1 LAIYH
6 FSMKPVSRAKG
17 RSAVASMAYRAGE
30 KLTNERDGITHDYT
44 AKQGVEHAEIVLPE
58 GVNADWARDR
68 SDLWNAAE
76 FAEKRKDARV
86 AREFEVALPHE
97 LSAEQRLEAAR
108 EMAQELADRYGAA
121 VDFAIHAPHEA
132 SDVRNHH
139 AHILMTTRQVMEN
152 GLGEKTYL
160 ERENKWLLAND
171 LPTTDMQLRDIRQ
184 RWEGIANERL
194 AMAGHDIR
202 IDHRSHMERGLE
214 IAPTEHMGVH
224 ATQMQRKGLDVSRS
238 RLDEEAA
245 QRNAE
250 LIREKPE
257 QVLTIITGEKSV
269 FDRRDVARA
278 LHRYINDD
286 PQEFQNAFATVMA
299 SPALVE
305 LQSETI
311 DPATGEIGL
320 ARYSTREMVEIESG
334 MVAAAER
341 MHEVQSHGV
350 DRRHVERA
358 IGAQDAAIQLRAGD
372 ASAGLS
378 DEQRGA
384 IEHIT
389 GPERIAAVVGYAGAG
404 KSTMLAAAREAWEA
418 EGYQVHGA
426 ALSGKAAEGLEES
439 SGIQSRTLASWSRG
453 WDNDRGQ
460 LGRGDVF
467 VIDEA
472 GMVGSRQLARFVNEA
487 EARGAKIVL
496 VGDHEQLQAIGAGAP
511 FRAITEEI
519 GHAELSEIR
528 RQRVDWQREASVDF
542 ATHRTAEGLAAYR
555 DRGNISFAET
565 GADARGEI
573 VRDYL
578 ADRDQRPDGTRVAMA
593 HRRADVR
600 AINDAI
606 RAELQDRGELA
617 RVDEDRE
624 GPGRALTFQTN
635 AGKRDFATGD
645 RIVFLENNRDL
656 GVKNGMLGTV
666 EHVEPGR
673 IIATLDGRGDSVSVP
688 MGDYQAIDHG
698 YATTIHKNQ
707 GATVDRS
714 YVLASGTMDR
724 HLTYVAMTRHRDS
737 VQLYAAQDEFTNAG
751 RLVEHGAAPFEH
763 DPQKS
768 DSYFVTLETDQGQQ
782 RTLWGVDLERVMKE
796 AAPEIGDKI
805 GLQHEGATPVTLPDG
820 TQTHRNTWKVQ
831 DAGEL
836 AYDQLERRLSRS
848 GVKETTL
855 DYTRDFAERRGIAET
870 LGVRSEIALASPA
883 IEGHAFHPSE
893 REAQGRPRLEHQSE
907 DNVRQQAGP
916 DAAPPH
922 GVSAD
927 RSERQT
933 PEKLSLDEKSV
944 PASLGIEGGEGR
956 DRARSGYASRT
967 ELHSS
972 GEKDKRKDLAQKA
985 GADLTQDLRAD
996 PREDLAG
1003 ARSRDHG
1010 ERAVKDRGDQSVN
1023 ERGQQKVNEQP
1034 RRNPFEGL
1042 KLGRGAAAERP
1053 QQDRAGESGPQI
1065 DQKRPQQAEKQ
1076 RRGMFAGLKLNARP
1090 GPSQD
1095 RGEALRMQRQPEREA
1110 SLRASLAPEGPAQDR
1125 LADRVRRQS
1134 PLEAAV
1140 DRYARAYQSIDQH
1153 RREGLPVLDMQR
1165 QEMRAAGQQLD
1176 QVQDGMKDLMRSTL
1190 QNDPDTMRAMTE
1202 LSGRERV
1209 AQVIEGMKRENA
1221 ALQDPNVR
1229 AERFVERWQ
1238 DLRAQHK
1245 QLRGWQ
1251 HDEAR
1256 GKVENQM
1263 TGLTKSLERDPQ
1275 VDSILRNRRRELGIG
1290 EHLRKGQS
1298 IAHEL
1303 QEEMARGQRLSR
1315 GIGIG
1320 R

>member
-1 LAIYH
+1 MAIYH
-6 FSMKPVSRAKG
+6 LSMKPVSRASG

-58 GVNADWARDR
+58 GVNAEWSKDR
-68 SDLWNAAE
+68 SALWNAAE

-86 AREFEVALPHE
+86 AREFEIALPHE
-97 LSAEQRLEAAR
+97 LSAEQRLEATR
-108 EMAQELADRYGAA
+108 EMAQDLANRYGAA
-121 VDFAIHAPHEA
+121 VDFAIHGPHDA

-139 AHILMTTRQVMEN
+139 AHILMTTRQVTED
-152 GLGEKTYL
+152 GLGDKTYL
-160 ERENKWLLAND
+160 ERENKWLLSNGLA
-171 LPTTDMQLRDIRQ
+171 TTDMQLRDLRQ
-184 RWEGIANERL
+184 TWEGIANERL

-214 IAPTEHMGVH
+214 ISPTEHMGVH
-224 ATQMQRKGLDVSRS
+224 ATQMERRGLDVGRT

-245 QRNAE
+245 QRNAD

-257 QVLTIITGEKSV
+257 QVLTLITGEKSV
-269 FDRRDVARA
+269 FDRRDIART

-286 PQEFQNAFATVMA
+286 VQEFQSAFAKVMA

-305 LQSETI
+305 LQAERVDT
-311 DPATGEIGL
+311 ATGEIEL
-320 ARYSTREMVEIESG
+320 ARFSTREMVEIESG
-334 MVAAAER
+334 MIESAQR
-341 MHEVQSHGV
+341 MHQAQSHGV

-358 IGAQDAAIQLRAGD
+358 IDRQDAAIQRSAGD
-372 ASAGLS
+372 ASARLS
-378 DEQRGA
+378 DEQRRA

-389 GPERIAAVVGYAGAG
+389 GPERISAVVGFAGAG

-453 WDNDRGQ
+453 WENDRGMI
-460 LGRGDVF
+460 GRGDVF

-472 GMVGSRQLARFVNEA
+472 GMVGSRQLARFVGEA

-555 DRGNISFAET
+555 DHGAISFAET
-565 GADARGEI
+565 GEDARGQI

-578 ADRDQRPDGTRVAMA
+578 ADRDERPEGTRVAMA
-593 HRRADVR
+593 HRRADVH

-606 RAELQDRGELA
+606 RTELQDRGELA
-617 RVDEDRE
+617 RGEDA
-624 GPGRALTFQTN
+624 GALSFQTN
-635 AGKRDFATGD
+635 DGKREFAPGD

-656 GVKNGMLGTV
+656 CVKNGMLGTV
-666 EHVEPGR
+666 EHVEAGR
-673 IIATLDGRGDSVSVP
+673 IVAQLDGPSGAEGRSVSVP

-714 YVLASGTMDR
+714 YVMASGTMDR
-724 HLTYVAMTRHRDS
+724 HLTYVAMTRHRDG

-751 RLVEHGAAPFEH
+751 RLVEHGAAPYEH

-768 DSYFVTLETDQGQQ
+768 DSYFVTLENDKGEQ
-782 RTLWGVDLERVMKE
+782 RTLWGVDLERAMKE
-796 AAPEIGDKI
+796 AAPEIGEKI
-805 GLQHEGATPVTLPDG
+805 GLQHLGSTPVTLPDG
-820 TQTHRNTWKVQ
+820 TETHRNAWKVQ

-855 DYTRDFAERRGIAET
+855 DYTRDFAERRGIAEQM
-870 LGVRSEIALASPA
+870 GVRSEIEIPA
-883 IEGHAFHPSE
+883 ERAAGLRAE
-893 REAQGRPRLEHQSE
+893 REPTA
-907 DNVRQQAGP
+907 
-916 DAAPPH
+916 
-922 GVSAD
+922 
-927 RSERQT
+927 ER
-933 PEKLSLDEKSV
+933 ER
-944 PASLGIEGGEGR
+944 IE
-956 DRARSGYASRT
+956 DRAPRSS
-967 ELHSS
+967 
-972 GEKDKRKDLAQKA
+972 QKV
-985 GADLTQDLRAD
+985 GADLAQDLRAD
-996 PREDLAG
+996 PRGDLAG
-1003 ARSRDHG
+1003 
-1010 ERAVKDRGDQSVN
+1010 DR
-1023 ERGQQKVNEQP
+1023 QQ

-1042 KLGRGAAAERP
+1042 KLGRGAAAEGP
-1053 QQDRAGESGPQI
+1053 QQDRVGEDGPQI

-1090 GPSQD
+1090 APSQE
-1095 RGEALRMQRQPEREA
+1095 RTERPEREG
-1110 SLRASLAPEGPAQDR
+1110 SLRQAPTPDRPHTDKLAERARG
-1125 LADRVRRQS
+1125 QS

-1140 DRYARAYQSIDQH
+1140 DRYSRAYQSIDQH

-1165 QEMRAAGQQLD
+1165 QEIGDAGRQLD
-1176 QVQDGMKDLMRSTL
+1176 QVQGGMKDLLRSTL
-1190 QNDPDTMRAMTE
+1190 QNDPATVRAMTE

-1209 AQVIEGMKRENA
+1209 AQVIDGMKRENA
-1221 ALQDPNVR
+1221 ALQDPNIR

-1238 DLRAQHK
+1238 ELQGQRRE
-1245 QLRGWQ
+1245 LRGWQ
-1251 HDEAR
+1251 HDDAR
-1256 GKVENQM
+1256 AKVESQM
-1263 TGLTKSLERDPQ
+1263 NGMTKSLERDPQ
-1275 VDSILRNRRRELGIG
+1275 VDSILRNRRQELGIG
-1290 EHLRKGQS
+1290 QQQRRGQS

-1303 QEEMARGQRLSR
+1303 QEEMSRSRQLSR
-1315 GIGIG
+1315 GIGLG

>member
-1 LAIYH
+1 MAIYH
-6 FSMKPVSRAKG
+6 LSMKPVSRAGG

-30 KLTNERDGITHDYT
+30 KLTNERDGITHDFSR
-44 AKQGVEHAEIVLPE
+44 KQGVEHAEIVLPE
-58 GVNADWARDR
+58 GVSADWARDR

-86 AREFEVALPHE
+86 AREFEIALPHE

-139 AHILMTTRQVMEN
+139 AHILMTTRQVTED
-152 GLGEKTYL
+152 GLGDKTYL
-160 ERENKWLLAND
+160 ERENKWLLAHD
-171 LPTTDMQLRDIRQ
+171 LPTTDMQLRDLRQ

-194 AMAGHDIR
+194 AMAGLDIR

-224 ATQMQRKGLDVSRS
+224 ATQMERRGLDVSRA

-245 QRNAE
+245 RRNAE

-257 QVLTIITGEKSV
+257 QVLTLITGEKSV
-269 FDRRDVARA
+269 FDRHDVARA

-286 PQEFQNAFATVMA
+286 PQEFQSAFAKVMA

-305 LQSETI
+305 LQPERA
-311 DPATGEIGL
+311 DPATGEIEL

-334 MVAAAER
+334 MIESAQR
-341 MHEVQSHGV
+341 MHGAHGHGV

-358 IGAQDAAIQLRAGD
+358 IERQDAAIQRSAGD
-372 ASAGLS
+372 ASARLS
-378 DEQRGA
+378 DEQRRA

-453 WDNDRGQ
+453 WDNDRGTI
-460 LGRGDVF
+460 GRGDVF

-472 GMVGSRQLARFVNEA
+472 GMVGSRQLARFVGEA

-555 DRGNISFAET
+555 DHGNISFAET
-565 GADARGEI
+565 GEDARGQI

-578 ADRDQRPDGTRVAMA
+578 ADRDERPDGTRVAMA

-606 RAELQDRGELA
+606 RTELQDRGELA
-617 RVDEDRE
+617 QGEDA
-624 GPGRALTFQTN
+624 GALTFQTN
-635 AGKRDFATGD
+635 DGKREFAPGD

-666 EHVEPGR
+666 EHVEEGR
-673 IIATLDGRGDSVSVP
+673 IIATLDGGRERSVSVP

-714 YVLASGTMDR
+714 YVMASGTMDR
-724 HLTYVAMTRHRDS
+724 HLTYVAMTRHRDGM
-737 VQLYAAQDEFTNAG
+737 QLYAAQDEFTNAG

-768 DSYFVTLETDQGQQ
+768 GSYFVTLENDKGEQ
-782 RTLWGVDLERVMKE
+782 RTLWGVDLERAMKE
-796 AAPEIGDKI
+796 AAPEIGEKI
-805 GLQHEGATPVTLPDG
+805 GLQHEGSTPVTLPDG
-820 TQTHRNTWKVQ
+820 TQTHRNAWKVQ

-836 AYDQLERRLSRS
+836 AYSQLERRLSRS

-855 DYTRDFAERRGIAET
+855 DYTRDFAERRGIAEQM
-870 LGVRSEIALASPA
+870 GIRSEIEIPA
-883 IEGHAFHPSE
+883 ARAAGLRAE
-893 REAQGRPRLEHQSE
+893 REST
-907 DNVRQQAGP
+907 AG
-916 DAAPPH
+916 DHAL
-922 GVSAD
+922 D
-927 RSERQT
+927 R
-933 PEKLSLDEKSV
+933 
-944 PASLGIEGGEGR
+944 
-956 DRARSGYASRT
+956 RSS
-967 ELHSS
+967 
-972 GEKDKRKDLAQKA
+972 QKV
-985 GADLTQDLRAD
+985 GADLAQDLRAD

-1003 ARSRDHG
+1003 
-1010 ERAVKDRGDQSVN
+1010 DR
-1023 ERGQQKVNEQP
+1023 QQ

-1042 KLGRGAAAERP
+1042 KLGRGAAAESREP
-1053 QQDRAGESGPQI
+1053 DRAGEDGPQI
-1065 DQKRPQQAEKQ
+1065 DQNRPQQAEKQ

-1090 GPSQD
+1090 AASQE
-1095 RGEALRMQRQPEREA
+1095 RSERPEREG
-1110 SLRASLAPEGPAQDR
+1110 SLRPAPAPDR
-1125 LADRVRRQS
+1125 LAERARGPS
-1134 PLEAAV
+1134 PLETAV
-1140 DRYARAYQSIDQH
+1140 DRYSRAYQSIDQH

-1165 QEMRAAGQQLD
+1165 QEMRDAGQQLD
-1176 QVQDGMKDLMRSTL
+1176 QVRGGMKDLMRSTL
-1190 QNDPDTMRAMTE
+1190 ENDPATARAMTE

-1209 AQVIEGMKRENA
+1209 AHVIDGMKRENA
-1221 ALQDPNVR
+1221 ALQDPNIR

-1238 DLRAQHK
+1238 ELQGQRRE
-1245 QLRGWQ
+1245 LRGWQ
-1251 HDEAR
+1251 HDDAR
-1256 GKVENQM
+1256 AKVESHMNGM
-1263 TGLTKSLERDPQ
+1263 TKSLERDPQ
-1275 VDSILRNRRRELGIG
+1275 VDSILRNRRQELGIG
-1290 EHLRKGQS
+1290 QELRREQT
-1298 IAHEL
+1298 IARAL
-1303 QEEMARGQRLSR
+1303 QDEMTRGHRLSR
-1315 GIGIG
+1315 GIGME

>member
-1 LAIYH
+1 MAIYH
-6 FSMKPVSRAKG
+6 LSMKPISRAKG
-17 RSAVASMAYRAGE
+17 RSAVASMAYRAGK

-76 FAEKRKDARV
+76 FSEKRKDARV

-97 LSAEQRLEAAR
+97 LSAEQRLEATR
-108 EMAQELADRYGAA
+108 EFAQELADRYGAA
-121 VDFAIHAPHEA
+121 VDFAIHAPHDA

-139 AHILMTTRQVMEN
+139 AHLLMTTRQVTED
-152 GLGEKTYL
+152 GLGDKTYL

-171 LPTTDMQLRDIRQ
+171 LPTTDMQLRDLRQ

-194 AMAGHDIR
+194 AMAGLDIR

-224 ATQMQRKGLDVSRS
+224 ATQMERRGLDVSRA

-245 QRNAE
+245 RRNAE

-257 QVLTIITGEKSV
+257 QVLTLITGEKSV
-269 FDRRDVARA
+269 FDRHDVARA

-286 PQEFQNAFATVMA
+286 PQEFRNAFAKVMA

-305 LQSETI
+305 LQAARI
-311 DPATGEIGL
+311 DPATGEIEL

-334 MVAAAER
+334 MIESAQR
-341 MHEVQSHGV
+341 MHAAHGHGV

-358 IGAQDAAIQLRAGD
+358 IERQDAAIQRSTGE
-372 ASAGLS
+372 ASARLS
-378 DEQRGA
+378 DEQRRA

-453 WDNDRGQ
+453 WENDRGTI
-460 LGRGDVF
+460 GRGDVF

-472 GMVGSRQLARFVNEA
+472 GMVGSRQLARFVGEA

-528 RQRVDWQREASVDF
+528 RQRVDWQREASVAF
-542 ATHRTAEGLAAYR
+542 ATHRTAEGLATYR

-565 GADARGEI
+565 GEDARGQI

-578 ADRDQRPDGTRVAMA
+578 ADRDQRPEGTRVAMA

-606 RAELQDRGELA
+606 RTELQDRGELA
-617 RVDEDRE
+617 QGEDA
-624 GPGRALTFQTN
+624 GALTFQTN
-635 AGKRDFATGD
+635 DGKREFAPGD

-666 EHVEPGR
+666 ERVEAGRPGAGPM
-673 IIATLDGRGDSVSVP
+673 IVAQLDGRGGDSVSVP
-688 MGDYQAIDHG
+688 MGDYQAVDHG

-714 YVLASGTMDR
+714 YVMASGTMDR
-724 HLTYVAMTRHRDS
+724 HLTYVAMTRHRDG
-737 VQLYAAQDEFTNAG
+737 VQFYAAQDEFTNAG
-751 RLVEHGAAPFEH
+751 QTLAAGRLVEYGAAPFEH

-768 DSYFVTLETDQGQQ
+768 GSYFVTLETDQGQQ
-782 RTLWGVDLERVMKE
+782 RTLWGVDLERAMKE

-805 GLQHEGATPVTLPDG
+805 GLQHEGSAPVTLPDG

-836 AYDQLERRLSRS
+836 AYSQLERCLSRS

-855 DYTRDFAERRGIAET
+855 DYTSDFAERRGIAEQM
-870 LGVRSEIALASPA
+870 GVRSEIEIPA
-883 IEGHAFHPSE
+883 ERAGLRAE
-893 REAQGRPRLEHQSE
+893 RER
-907 DNVRQQAGP
+907 
-916 DAAPPH
+916 
-922 GVSAD
+922 
-927 RSERQT
+927 
-933 PEKLSLDEKSV
+933 
-944 PASLGIEGGEGR
+944 IE
-956 DRARSGYASRT
+956 DRAPRSSQKVGV
-967 ELHSS
+967 
-972 GEKDKRKDLAQKA
+972 DLAQDLGA
-985 GADLTQDLRAD
+985 NPRADLAD
-996 PREDLAG
+996 
-1003 ARSRDHG
+1003 
-1010 ERAVKDRGDQSVN
+1010 DR
-1023 ERGQQKVNEQP
+1023 QQRQQ
-1034 RRNPFEGL
+1034 PFEGL
-1042 KLGRGAAAERP
+1042 KLGRGAAAEGP
-1053 QQDRAGESGPQI
+1053 QQDRADENGPQI

-1076 RRGMFAGLKLNARP
+1076 RRGMFAGLKLNAHP
-1090 GPSQD
+1090 APSQE
-1095 RGEALRMQRQPEREA
+1095 RGERPEREG
-1110 SLRASLAPEGPAQDR
+1110 SLRPAPAPDR
-1125 LADRVRRQS
+1125 LAERARGQS
-1134 PLEAAV
+1134 PLEQAV
-1140 DRYARAYQSIDQH
+1140 DRYSRAYESVAQH

-1165 QEMRAAGQQLD
+1165 QEMRDAGQQLD
-1176 QVQDGMKDLMRSTL
+1176 QVRDGMKDLMRSTL
-1190 QNDPDTMRAMTE
+1190 QNDPATARAMTE

-1209 AQVIEGMKRENA
+1209 AHVIEGMKRENA

-1238 DLRAQHK
+1238 ELQGQRRE
-1245 QLRGWQ
+1245 LRGWQ
-1251 HDEAR
+1251 HDDAR
-1256 GKVENQM
+1256 AKVESQM
-1263 TGLTKSLERDPQ
+1263 SGLAKSLERDPQ
-1275 VDSILRNRRRELGIG
+1275 AESIVRNRSRELGIG
-1290 EHLRKGQS
+1290 QELRRGQS
-1298 IAHEL
+1298 IAREL
-1303 QEEMARGQRLSR
+1303 QDEMTRGHRLSR
-1315 GIGIG
+1315 GIGME

>member
-1 LAIYH
+1 
-6 FSMKPVSRAKG
+6 MKPVSRANG

-30 KLTNERDGITHDYT
+30 RLTNKRDGITHDYT
-44 AKQGVEHAEIVLPE
+44 AKKGVEHAEIVLPE
-58 GVNADWARDR
+58 GVSADWVRDR

-86 AREFEVALPHE
+86 AREFEIALPHE

-108 EMAQELADRYGAA
+108 EIARELADRYGAA

-139 AHILMTTRQVMEN
+139 AHVMMTTRQVTED

-160 ERENKWLLAND
+160 ERENKWLLAHD
-171 LPTTDMQLRDIRQ
+171 LPTTDMQLRDLRQ

-194 AMAGHDIR
+194 AMAGLDIR

-224 ATQMQRKGLDVSRS
+224 ATQMERRGLDVSRA

-245 QRNAE
+245 RRNAE

-257 QVLTIITGEKSV
+257 QVLTLITGEKSV
-269 FDRRDVARA
+269 FDRHDVARA

-286 PQEFQNAFATVMA
+286 PQEFRNAFAKVMA

-305 LQSETI
+305 LQAERA
-311 DPATGEIGL
+311 DPATGEIEL
-320 ARYSTREMVEIESG
+320 ARFSTREMVEIESG
-334 MVAAAER
+334 MIESAQR
-341 MHEVQSHGV
+341 MHGAHGHGV

-358 IGAQDAAIQLRAGD
+358 IDRQDAAIQRSAGGTSPAGD
-372 ASAGLS
+372 ASARLS
-378 DEQRGA
+378 DEQRSA

-453 WDNDRGQ
+453 WENDRGTI
-460 LGRGDVF
+460 GRGDVF

-472 GMVGSRQLARFVNEA
+472 GMVGSRQLSRFVGEA

-555 DRGNISFAET
+555 EHGNISFGET
-565 GADARGEI
+565 GEDARGQI

-578 ADRDQRPDGTRVAMA
+578 ADRDERPDGTRVAMA

-606 RAELQDRGELA
+606 RAELQDRSRGLSEGEQA
-617 RVDEDRE
+617 RGALGE
-624 GPGRALTFQTN
+624 GLTFQTN
-635 AGKRDFATGD
+635 DGKREFAPGD

-666 EHVEPGR
+666 EHVEAGR
-673 IIATLDGRGDSVSVP
+673 IIATLDRGDSVSVP

-714 YVLASGTMDR
+714 YVMASGTMDR
-724 HLTYVAMTRHRDS
+724 HLTYVAMTRHRDGA
-737 VQLYAAQDEFTNAG
+737 QLYAAQDEFTNAGQTLAAG

-763 DPQKS
+763 KDGNSQ
-768 DSYFVTLETDQGQQ
+768 SYFVTLESAKGER
-782 RTLWGVDLERVMKE
+782 RTTWGVDLERAMKE
-796 AAPEIGDKI
+796 AAPEIGEKI
-805 GLQHEGATPVTLPDG
+805 DLQHEGSTPVTLPDG

-831 DAGEL
+831 EANVAREAGEL
-836 AYDQLERRLSRS
+836 AYSQLERRLSRS

-855 DYTRDFAERRGIAET
+855 DYTRDFAERRGIAEAI
-870 LGVRSEIALASPA
+870 GIRSEIEIPA
-883 IEGHAFHPSE
+883 ERAGLRPEQERIEG
-893 REAQGRPRLEHQSE
+893 R
-907 DNVRQQAGP
+907 
-916 DAAPPH
+916 
-922 GVSAD
+922 
-927 RSERQT
+927 T
-933 PEKLSLDEKSV
+933 PGSSQKSRV
-944 PASLGIEGGEGR
+944 
-956 DRARSGYASRT
+956 
-967 ELHSS
+967 
-972 GEKDKRKDLAQKA
+972 
-985 GADLTQDLRAD
+985 
-996 PREDLAG
+996 DLAG
-1003 ARSRDHG
+1003 DPGRDPG
-1010 ERAVKDRGDQSVN
+1010 ERVVN
-1023 ERGQQKVNEQP
+1023 QHGQRKVNEQQ

-1042 KLGRGAAAERP
+1042 KPGRGAATERP
-1053 QQDRAGESGPQI
+1053 QQDRAADNGPQI
-1065 DQKRPQQAEKQ
+1065 GQKQPQQAEKQ
-1076 RRGMFAGLKLNARP
+1076 RGGMFAGLKLNARP
-1090 GPSQD
+1090 APSAPSQE
-1095 RGEALRMQRQPEREA
+1095 RSEASRMQRQPEREG
-1110 SLRASLAPEGPAQDR
+1110 SLRRAPAQDR
-1125 LADRVRRQS
+1125 LAERTRRQS

-1165 QEMRAAGQQLD
+1165 QEIRGAGLVLD

-1190 QNDPDTMRAMTE
+1190 QHDPQTARAMTE

-1209 AQVIEGMKRENA
+1209 AHVIDGMKRESA
-1221 ALQDPNVR
+1221 AQQDPNVR
-1229 AERFVERWQ
+1229 AERFVNRWQ
-1238 DLRAQHK
+1238 ELDGERQK
-1245 QLRGWQ
+1245 LRGWQ

-1256 GKVENQM
+1256 GKVESQM
-1263 TGLTKSLERDPQ
+1263 SGMTKSLERDPQ
-1275 VDSILRNRRRELGIG
+1275 VDSILRNRRQELGIG
-1290 EHLRKGQS
+1290 QEMRQGQS
-1298 IAHEL
+1298 IARAL
-1303 QEEMARGQRLSR
+1303 QDEMTRGHRLSR
-1315 GIGIG
+1315 GIGMSM
-1320 R
+1320 

>member
-1 LAIYH
+1 MAIYH

-86 AREFEVALPHE
+86 AREFEIALPHE

-453 WDNDRGQ
+453 WENPHSGDRYA

-555 DRGNISFAET
+555 DHGNISFAET
-565 GADARGEI
+565 GEDARGQI

-578 ADRDQRPDGTRVAMA
+578 ADRDERPDGTRVAMA

-606 RAELQDRGELA
+606 RTELQDRGELA
-617 RVDEDRE
+617 QGEDA
-624 GPGRALTFQTN
+624 GALTFQTN
-635 AGKRDFATGD
+635 DGKREFAPGD

-768 DSYFVTLETDQGQQ
+768 DSYFVTLENDKGEQ
-782 RTLWGVDLERVMKE
+782 RTLWGVDLERAMKE
-796 AAPEIGDKI
+796 AAPEIGEKI
-805 GLQHEGATPVTLPDG
+805 GLQHEGSTPVTLPDG
-820 TQTHRNTWKVQ
+820 TQTHRNAWKVQ

-836 AYDQLERRLSRS
+836 AYSQLERRLSRS

-855 DYTRDFAERRGIAET
+855 DYTRDFAERRGIAEQM
-870 LGVRSEIALASPA
+870 GVRSEIEISAERAGLRA
-883 IEGHAFHPSE
+883 E
-893 REAQGRPRLEHQSE
+893 RESTA
-907 DNVRQQAGP
+907 
-916 DAAPPH
+916 
-922 GVSAD
+922 
-927 RSERQT
+927 
-933 PEKLSLDEKSV
+933 
-944 PASLGIEGGEGR
+944 EGR
-956 DRARSGYASRT
+956 HPAERERIEDRAPRSSQKVRA
-967 ELHSS
+967 
-972 GEKDKRKDLAQKA
+972 DLAQ
-985 GADLTQDLRAD
+985 DLGAD
-996 PREDLAG
+996 PRADLAG
-1003 ARSRDHG
+1003 
-1010 ERAVKDRGDQSVN
+1010 DR
-1023 ERGQQKVNEQP
+1023 QQRQ
-1034 RRNPFEGL
+1034 RPFEGL
-1042 KLGRGAAAERP
+1042 KLGRGAAAEGP
-1053 QQDRAGESGPQI
+1053 QQDRANVAGPQI

-1090 GPSQD
+1090 APSQE
-1095 RGEALRMQRQPEREA
+1095 RSEASRMQRQPEREG
-1110 SLRASLAPEGPAQDR
+1110 SLRPAPAQDR
-1125 LADRVRRQS
+1125 LAERARGQS

-1165 QEMRAAGQQLD
+1165 QEMRDAGQQLD
-1176 QVQDGMKDLMRSTL
+1176 QVRDGMKDLMRSTL
-1190 QNDPDTMRAMTE
+1190 QNDPATARAMTE

-1209 AQVIEGMKRENA
+1209 AHVIDGMKRENA

-1229 AERFVERWQ
+1229 AERFVDRWQ
-1238 DLRAQHK
+1238 ELQGQRRE
-1245 QLRGWQ
+1245 LRGWQ
-1251 HDEAR
+1251 HDDAR
-1256 GKVENQM
+1256 AKVESQM
-1263 TGLTKSLERDPQ
+1263 NGMTKSLERDPQ
-1275 VDSILRNRRRELGIG
+1275 VDSILRNRRQELGIG
-1290 EHLRKGQS
+1290 QELRREQT
-1298 IAHEL
+1298 IARAL
-1303 QEEMARGQRLSR
+1303 QEEMTRGHRLSR
-1315 GIGIG
+1315 GIGME

>member
-1 LAIYH
+1 MAIYH

-97 LSAEQRLEAAR
+97 LSAEERLEATR
-108 EMAQELADRYGAA
+108 ELAQELANRYGAA

-139 AHILMTTRQVMEN
+139 AHVLMTTRQVTES
-152 GLGEKTYL
+152 GLGDKTYL

-171 LPTTDMQLRDIRQ
+171 LPTTDMQLRDLRQ

-194 AMAGHDIR
+194 AMAGLDIR

-224 ATQMQRKGLDVSRS
+224 ATQMERRGLDVSRG
-238 RLDEEAA
+238 RLDEDAA
-245 QRNAE
+245 RRNAE

-257 QVLTIITGEKSV
+257 QVLTLITGEKSV
-269 FDRRDVARA
+269 FDRHDVALA

-286 PQEFQNAFATVMA
+286 PQEFQSAFAKVMA

-305 LQSETI
+305 LQAERA
-311 DPATGEIGL
+311 DPATGEIEL

-334 MVAAAER
+334 MIKSAHR
-341 MHEVQSHGV
+341 MHGAHGHGV

-358 IGAQDAAIQLRAGD
+358 IERQDAAIQRSAGD
-372 ASAGLS
+372 ASARLS
-378 DEQRGA
+378 DEQRAA

-389 GPERIAAVVGYAGAG
+389 GRERIAAVVGFAGAG

-453 WDNDRGQ
+453 WENDRGTI
-460 LGRGDVF
+460 GRGDVF

-472 GMVGSRQLARFVNEA
+472 GMVGSRQLARFVGEA

-542 ATHRTAEGLAAYR
+542 ATHRTAEGLVAYR

-565 GADARGEI
+565 GEDARGQI

-578 ADRDQRPDGTRVAMA
+578 ADRDERPDGTRVAMA

-600 AINDAI
+600 ALNEGI
-606 RAELQDRGELA
+606 RSELQERGELA
-617 RVDEDRE
+617 AGEDA
-624 GPGRALTFQTN
+624 GALTFTTN
-635 AGKRDFATGD
+635 DGQREFAPGD

-673 IIATLDGRGDSVSVP
+673 IIAQLDGRGGESVSVP

-724 HLTYVAMTRHRDS
+724 HLTYVAMTRHRDG

-751 RLVEHGAAPFEH
+751 RLVEHGAAPFEY
-763 DPQKS
+763 DPQKR
-768 DSYFVTLETDQGQQ
+768 DSYFVTLENDKGEQ
-782 RTLWGVDLERVMKE
+782 RTLWGVDLERAMKE
-796 AAPEIGDKI
+796 AAPEIGERI
-805 GLQHEGATPVTLPDG
+805 GLQHEGSTPVTLPDG
-820 TQTHRNTWKVQ
+820 TETQRNAWKVR
-831 DAGEL
+831 DAGDL
-836 AYDQLERRLSRS
+836 AYDQLERRLSRY

-855 DYTRDFAERRGIAET
+855 DYTRDFAERRGIAES
-870 LGVRSEIALASPA
+870 LGIRSEIEIPREGLSRDGAALRPD
-883 IEGHAFHPSE
+883 
-893 REAQGRPRLEHQSE
+893 REAPAGRE
-907 DNVRQQAGP
+907 
-916 DAAPPH
+916 
-922 GVSAD
+922 
-927 RSERQT
+927 QT
-933 PEKLSLDEKSV
+933 E
-944 PASLGIEGGEGR
+944 
-956 DRARSGYASRT
+956 DRAARSPQKIR
-967 ELHSS
+967 E
-972 GEKDKRKDLAQKA
+972 DLA
-985 GADLTQDLRAD
+985 QDLRAGSGAD
-996 PREDLAG
+996 SRED
-1003 ARSRDHG
+1003 HG
-1010 ERAVKDRGDQSVN
+1010 DGRA
-1023 ERGQQKVNEQP
+1023 E
-1034 RRNPFEGL
+1034 
-1042 KLGRGAAAERP
+1042 
-1053 QQDRAGESGPQI
+1053 
-1065 DQKRPQQAEKQ
+1065 
-1076 RRGMFAGLKLNARP
+1076 
-1090 GPSQD
+1090 
-1095 RGEALRMQRQPEREA
+1095 RQPEPAAPRRRSMFDGLRLNAGSKARSAEADPGRPERERGLRQA
-1110 SLRASLAPEGPAQDR
+1110 SAPDPLAARLRPP
-1125 LADRVRRQS
+1125 S

-1140 DRYARAYQSIDQH
+1140 DRYARAYQSIVEH
-1153 RREGLPVLDMQR
+1153 RREGLPVLDMQQGELR
-1165 QEMRAAGQQLD
+1165 GAGQQLD
-1176 QVQDGMKDLMRSTL
+1176 HVRDGMKDLMRSTL
-1190 QNDPDTMRAMTE
+1190 QHDPQVTRAITD

-1209 AQVIEGMKRENA
+1209 ARVIEGMKRENA
-1221 ALQDPNVR
+1221 ALADPAVR
-1229 AERFVERWQ
+1229 AERFVDRWQ
-1238 DLRAQHK
+1238 ELQGQRQ
-1245 QLRGWQ
+1245 QLHGWQ
-1251 HDEAR
+1251 NNEAR
-1256 GKVENQM
+1256 GKVESQLSGM
-1263 TGLTKSLERDPQ
+1263 TKSLERDPQ
-1275 VDSILRNRRRELGIG
+1275 VDSLLRNRRQELGLGQELQRG
-1290 EHLRKGQS
+1290 ES
-1298 IAHEL
+1298 IARAL
-1303 QEEMARGQRLSR
+1303 QDDMERGPRHSR
-1315 GIGIG
+1315 GHGLEL
-1320 R
+1320 

>member
-1 LAIYH
+1 MAIYH

-44 AKQGVEHAEIVLPE
+44 AKQGVEHAEIVLPK

-139 AHILMTTRQVMEN
+139 AHILMTTRQVTEE

-160 ERENKWLLAND
+160 ERENKWLLAHD
-171 LPTTDMQLRDIRQ
+171 LPTTDMQLRDLRQ

-194 AMAGHDIR
+194 AMAGLDIR

-214 IAPTEHMGVH
+214 ISPTEHMGVH
-224 ATQMQRKGLDVSRS
+224 ASQMERRGLDVSRS
-238 RLDEEAA
+238 RLDEDAA
-245 QRNAE
+245 RRNAE

-257 QVLTIITGEKSV
+257 QVLTLITGEKSV
-269 FDRRDVARA
+269 FDRHDVARA

-286 PQEFQNAFATVMA
+286 PLEFQSAFAKVMA

-305 LQSETI
+305 LQAERA
-311 DPATGEIGL
+311 DPATGEIEL

-334 MVAAAER
+334 MIESAQR
-341 MHEVQSHGV
+341 MHGAHSHGLGDRHGV

-358 IGAQDAAIQLRAGD
+358 IERQDAAIQRSAGD
-372 ASAGLS
+372 MTARLS
-378 DEQRGA
+378 DEQRAA

-453 WDNDRGQ
+453 WDNPHSGDRYA

-472 GMVGSRQLARFVNEA
+472 GMVGSRQLASFVNEA

-528 RQRVDWQREASVDF
+528 RQRVDWQREASVAF

-565 GADARGEI
+565 GEDARGQI

-578 ADRDQRPDGTRVAMA
+578 ADRDERPEGTRVAMA

-617 RVDEDRE
+617 QGEDA
-624 GPGRALTFQTN
+624 GALTFQTN
-635 AGKRDFATGD
+635 DGKREFAPGD

-666 EHVEPGR
+666 EHVEAGR
-673 IIATLDGRGDSVSVP
+673 IVAQLDGRGGDSVSVP

-714 YVLASGTMDR
+714 YVMASGTMDR
-724 HLTYVAMTRHRDS
+724 HLTYVAMTRHRDG

-768 DSYFVTLETDQGQQ
+768 GSYFVTLENDKGEQ
-782 RTLWGVDLERVMKE
+782 RTLWGVDLERAMKE
-796 AAPEIGDKI
+796 AAPEIGEKI
-805 GLQHEGATPVTLPDG
+805 GLQHEGSTPVTLPDG
-820 TQTHRNTWKVQ
+820 TQAHRNTWKVQ

-836 AYDQLERRLSRS
+836 AYSQLERRLSRS

-855 DYTRDFAERRGIAET
+855 DYTRDFAERAGLRA
-870 LGVRSEIALASPA
+870 
-883 IEGHAFHPSE
+883 E
-893 REAQGRPRLEHQSE
+893 RELTA
-907 DNVRQQAGP
+907 
-916 DAAPPH
+916 
-922 GVSAD
+922 
-927 RSERQT
+927 ERH
-933 PEKLSLDEKSV
+933 
-944 PASLGIEGGEGR
+944 PAERERIE
-956 DRARSGYASRT
+956 DRAPRSS
-967 ELHSS
+967 
-972 GEKDKRKDLAQKA
+972 QKVR
-985 GADLTQDLRAD
+985 ADLGQDLRAD

-1003 ARSRDHG
+1003 
-1010 ERAVKDRGDQSVN
+1010 DR
-1023 ERGQQKVNEQP
+1023 QQRQ
-1034 RRNPFEGL
+1034 RPFEGL
-1042 KLGRGAAAERP
+1042 KLGRGAAAEGP
-1053 QQDRAGESGPQI
+1053 QQDRAGEDGPQI

-1090 GPSQD
+1090 APSQE
-1095 RGEALRMQRQPEREA
+1095 RGERPEREG
-1110 SLRASLAPEGPAQDR
+1110 SLRQAPAPDR
-1125 LADRVRRQS
+1125 LAERARGQS
-1134 PLEAAV
+1134 PLEQAV
-1140 DRYARAYQSIDQH
+1140 DRYSRAYQSIDQH

-1165 QEMRAAGQQLD
+1165 QEMRDAGQQLD
-1176 QVQDGMKDLMRSTL
+1176 QVRDGMKDLMRSTL
-1190 QNDPDTMRAMTE
+1190 QNDPSTARAMTE

-1209 AQVIEGMKRENA
+1209 AHVIDGMKRENA

-1238 DLRAQHK
+1238 ELQGQRRE
-1245 QLRGWQ
+1245 LRGWQ
-1251 HDEAR
+1251 HDDAR
-1256 GKVENQM
+1256 AKVESQM
-1263 TGLTKSLERDPQ
+1263 SGLTKSLERDPQ
-1275 VDSILRNRRRELGIG
+1275 VDSILRNRRQELGIG
-1290 EHLRKGQS
+1290 QELRRGQS
-1298 IAHEL
+1298 IAHQL
-1303 QEEMARGQRLSR
+1303 QEEMTRGHRLSR
-1315 GIGIG
+1315 GIGME

>member
-1 LAIYH
+1 MAIYH
-6 FSMKPVSRAKG
+6 LSMKPVSRASG

-58 GVNADWARDR
+58 GVFADWARDR

-76 FAEKRKDARV
+76 FVEKRKDARV
-86 AREFEVALPHE
+86 AREFEIALPHE
-97 LSAEQRLEAAR
+97 LSAEERLEATR
-108 EMAQELADRYGAA
+108 EFAQELADRYGAA
-121 VDFAIHAPHEA
+121 VDFAIHAPHDA

-139 AHILMTTRQVMEN
+139 AHVMMTTRQVTED
-152 GLGEKTYL
+152 GLGDKTYL
-160 ERENKWLLAND
+160 ERENKWLLSND
-171 LPTTDMQLRDIRQ
+171 LPTTDMQLLDIRQ

-194 AMAGHDIR
+194 AMAGLDIR

-224 ATQMQRKGLDVSRS
+224 ATQMERRGLDVSRA

-245 QRNAE
+245 RRNAE

-257 QVLTIITGEKSV
+257 QVLTLITGEKSV
-269 FDRRDVARA
+269 FDRHDVARA

-286 PQEFQNAFATVMA
+286 PQEFRNAFAKVMA

-305 LQSETI
+305 LQPERAHVVG
-311 DPATGEIGL
+311 DHATGEIEL

-334 MVAAAER
+334 MIESAQR
-341 MHEVQSHGV
+341 MHGAHGHGV
-350 DRRHVERA
+350 DRRHVDRA
-358 IGAQDAAIQLRAGD
+358 IERQDAAIQRSAGD
-372 ASAGLS
+372 ASARLS
-378 DEQRGA
+378 DEQRRA

-439 SGIQSRTLASWSRG
+439 SGIQSRTLASWSRS
-453 WDNDRGQ
+453 WENDRHP

-472 GMVGSRQLARFVNEA
+472 GMVGSRQLARFVGEA

-555 DRGNISFAET
+555 DHGNISFAET
-565 GADARGEI
+565 GEDARGQI

-578 ADRDQRPDGTRVAMA
+578 ADRDERPDGTRVAMA

-606 RAELQDRGELA
+606 RTELQDRGELA
-617 RVDEDRE
+617 RGEDA
-624 GPGRALTFQTN
+624 GALTFQTN
-635 AGKRDFATGD
+635 DGKREFAPGD
-645 RIVFLENNRDL
+645 RIVFLENSRDL

-666 EHVEPGR
+666 EHVEAGRPGAGPM
-673 IIATLDGRGDSVSVP
+673 IVVQLDGRGGDSVSVP

-707 GATVDRS
+707 GATVDRA
-714 YVLASGTMDR
+714 YVMASGTMDR
-724 HLTYVAMTRHRDS
+724 HLTYVAMTRHRDG
-737 VQLYAAQDEFTNAG
+737 VQLYVAQDEFTNAG

-763 DPQKS
+763 KEGNSQ
-768 DSYFVTLETDQGQQ
+768 SYFVTLENDKGER
-782 RTLWGVDLERVMKE
+782 RTLWGVDLERAMK
-796 AAPEIGDKI
+796 AAKQAPEIGEKI
-805 GLQHEGATPVTLPDG
+805 GLQHMGSMPVTLPDG
-820 TQTHRNTWKVQ
+820 TETHRNTWKAQ

-836 AYDQLERRLSRS
+836 AYSQLERRLSRS

-855 DYTRDFAERRGIAET
+855 DYTRDFAERRGIAEQMAI
-870 LGVRSEIALASPA
+870 RSEMEIPREQLSQERAELRQDRDSTAEHPA
-883 IEGHAFHPSE
+883 E
-893 REAQGRPRLEHQSE
+893 RER
-907 DNVRQQAGP
+907 
-916 DAAPPH
+916 
-922 GVSAD
+922 
-927 RSERQT
+927 
-933 PEKLSLDEKSV
+933 
-944 PASLGIEGGEGR
+944 IE
-956 DRARSGYASRT
+956 DRAPRSSQKLGA
-967 ELHSS
+967 
-972 GEKDKRKDLAQKA
+972 DLAQ
-985 GADLTQDLRAD
+985 DLHAD
-996 PREDLAG
+996 PREDLA
-1003 ARSRDHG
+1003 A
-1010 ERAVKDRGDQSVN
+1010 DR
-1023 ERGQQKVNEQP
+1023 QQH
-1034 RRNPFEGL
+1034 RNPFEGL
-1042 KLGRGAAAERP
+1042 KLGRGVAAEQP
-1053 QQDRAGESGPQI
+1053 EQGRAGEDG
-1065 DQKRPQQAEKQ
+1065 PQQAEKQ
-1076 RRGMFAGLKLNARP
+1076 RGGMFAGLKLNARSSP
-1090 GPSQD
+1090 PQERSE
-1095 RGEALRMQRQPEREA
+1095 RPEREG
-1110 SLRASLAPEGPAQDR
+1110 SLRPAPAQDR
-1125 LADRVRRQS
+1125 LAERARRQS

-1140 DRYARAYQSIDQH
+1140 DRYVRAYQSVDQH

-1165 QEMRAAGQQLD
+1165 QEMRGAGQQLD
-1176 QVQDGMKDLMRSTL
+1176 QVRDGMNELMRSTL
-1190 QNDPDTMRAMTE
+1190 QNDPQTARAMTE
-1202 LSGRERV
+1202 LSGRDRV
-1209 AQVIEGMKRENA
+1209 AHVIEGMKRENA

-1229 AERFVERWQ
+1229 AERFVNRWQ
-1238 DLRAQHK
+1238 ELQGQHQ

-1256 GKVENQM
+1256 GKVEGQM
-1263 TGLTKSLERDPQ
+1263 DGLTKSLERDPQ
-1275 VDSILRNRRRELGIG
+1275 VESILRNRSRELGIG
-1290 EHLRKGQS
+1290 
-1298 IAHEL
+1298 HELHREQTVARAL
-1303 QEEMARGQRLSR
+1303 QEEMTRGQRLSR
-1315 GIGIG
+1315 GHGIEM
-1320 R
+1320 

>member
-1 LAIYH
+1 MAIYH

-58 GVNADWARDR
+58 GINAEWARDR
-68 SDLWNAAE
+68 SALWNAAE
-76 FAEKRKDARV
+76 FAEARKDARV
-86 AREFEVALPHE
+86 AREFEIALPHE

-108 EMAQELADRYGAA
+108 EFAQDLANRYGAT
-121 VDFAIHAPHEA
+121 VDFAIHAPHDA

-139 AHILMTTRQVMEN
+139 AHVMMTTRQVTES
-152 GLGEKTYL
+152 GLGDKTYI
-160 ERENKWLLAND
+160 ERENKWLLSNG
-171 LPTTDMQLRDIRQ
+171 LPTTDMQLRDLRQ
-184 RWEGIANERL
+184 TWEGIANERL

-224 ATQMQRKGLDVSRS
+224 ATQMERRGLDVSRA

-245 QRNAE
+245 QRNAD

-257 QVLTIITGEKSV
+257 QVLTLITGEKSV
-269 FDRRDVARA
+269 FDRRDVART

-286 PQEFQNAFATVMA
+286 VQEFQSAFAKVMA

-305 LQSETI
+305 LQPERT
-311 DPATGEIGL
+311 DPATGEIEL

-334 MVAAAER
+334 MIESAQR
-341 MHEVQSHGV
+341 MHEAHGHGV
-350 DRRHVERA
+350 DRRHVSQA
-358 IGAQDAAIQLRAGD
+358 IDRQDAAIQR
-372 ASAGLS
+372 SAGNVSARLS
-378 DEQRGA
+378 DEQRAA

-389 GPERIAAVVGYAGAG
+389 GSERISAVVGFAGAG

-418 EGYQVHGA
+418 EGYTVHGA

-453 WDNDRGQ
+453 WENDRGQ
-460 LGRGDVF
+460 LNRGDVF

-511 FRAITEEI
+511 FRAIIEEI

-542 ATHRTAEGLAAYR
+542 ATHRTAEGLAAYHEH
-555 DRGNISFAET
+555 GAIQLAET
-565 GADARGEI
+565 REEARGEI

-578 ADRDQRPDGTRVAMA
+578 ADRAERPDGTRVAMA

-600 AINDAI
+600 AINDEI
-606 RAELQDRGELA
+606 RTALQERGELGKG
-617 RVDEDRE
+617 EDA
-624 GPGRALTFQTN
+624 GALTFQTN
-635 AGKRDFATGD
+635 DGKREFAPGD

-656 GVKNGMLGTV
+656 DVKNGMLGTV
-666 EHVEPGR
+666 EHVEAGR
-673 IIATLDGRGDSVSVP
+673 IVAQLDGRDRSVSVP

-707 GATVDRS
+707 GATVERA
-714 YVLASGTMDR
+714 YVMASGTMDR
-724 HLTYVAMTRHRDS
+724 HLTYVAMTRHRDGA
-737 VQLYAAQDEFTNAG
+737 QLYAGMDDFNAQAG
-751 RLVEHGAAPFEH
+751 RLVEHGAAPYEH
-763 DPQKS
+763 QPGNS
-768 DSYFVTLETDQGQQ
+768 ESYFVTLENAKGEQ
-782 RTLWGVDLERVMKE
+782 RTLWGVDLERAMKE
-796 AAPEIGDKI
+796 AAPEIGEKI
-805 GLQHEGATPVTLPDG
+805 GLQHMGSTPVTLPDG

-836 AYDQLERRLSRS
+836 AYSQLENRLSRS

-855 DYTRDFAERRGIAET
+855 DYTRDFAERRGIAEQM
-870 LGVRSEIALASPA
+870 GVRSEIEIPREQLSQERAELRPDRETTA
-883 IEGHAFHPSE
+883 E
-893 REAQGRPRLEHQSE
+893 RER
-907 DNVRQQAGP
+907 
-916 DAAPPH
+916 
-922 GVSAD
+922 
-927 RSERQT
+927 
-933 PEKLSLDEKSV
+933 
-944 PASLGIEGGEGR
+944 IE
-956 DRARSGYASRT
+956 DRAPRSSQKLGA
-967 ELHSS
+967 
-972 GEKDKRKDLAQKA
+972 DLAQ
-985 GADLTQDLRAD
+985 DLHAD
-996 PREDLAG
+996 PREDLA
-1003 ARSRDHG
+1003 A
-1010 ERAVKDRGDQSVN
+1010 DR
-1023 ERGQQKVNEQP
+1023 QQ

-1042 KLGRGAAAERP
+1042 KLGRGVAAEQP
-1053 QQDRAGESGPQI
+1053 EQGRAGEDGPQI
-1065 DQKRPQQAEKQ
+1065 DQKGPQQAEKQ
-1076 RRGMFAGLKLNARP
+1076 RGGMFAGLKLNARSA
-1090 GPSQD
+1090 PSQE
-1095 RGEALRMQRQPEREA
+1095 RSERPEREW
-1110 SLRASLAPEGPAQDR
+1110 SLRPAPAQDR
-1125 LADRVRRQS
+1125 LAERARRQS

-1140 DRYARAYQSIDQH
+1140 DRYARAYQSVDQH

-1190 QNDPDTMRAMTE
+1190 QHDPQTARAMTE

-1209 AQVIEGMKRENA
+1209 GQVIEGMKRENA

-1229 AERFVERWQ
+1229 AERFVNRWQ
-1238 DLRAQHK
+1238 ELQGQHK

-1256 GKVENQM
+1256 GKVEGQM
-1263 TGLTKSLERDPQ
+1263 NGLTKSLERDPQ
-1275 VDSILRNRRRELGIG
+1275 VESILRNRSRELGIG
-1290 EHLRKGQS
+1290 HELRREQTIS
-1298 IAHEL
+1298 RAL
-1303 QEEMARGQRLSR
+1303 QEEMTRGQRLSR
-1315 GIGIG
+1315 GHGIEM
-1320 R
+1320 

>member
-1 LAIYH
+1 MAIYH
-6 FSMKPVSRAKG
+6 LSMKPVSRVSG

-58 GVNADWARDR
+58 GVNAEWARDR

-86 AREFEVALPHE
+86 AREFEIALPHE
-97 LSAEQRLEAAR
+97 LSAEQRLEATR
-108 EMAQELADRYGAA
+108 EFAQDLANRYDAA
-121 VDFAIHAPHEA
+121 VDFAIHAPHDA

-139 AHILMTTRQVMEN
+139 AHVMMTTRQVGES
-152 GLGEKTYL
+152 GLGDKTYL
-160 ERENKWLLAND
+160 ERENKWLLAHD
-171 LPTTDMQLRDIRQ
+171 LPTTDMQLRDLRQ

-194 AMAGHDIR
+194 AMAGLDIR

-214 IAPTEHMGVH
+214 ISPTEHMGVH
-224 ATQMQRKGLDVSRS
+224 ATQMERRGLDVSRA

-245 QRNAE
+245 RRNAE

-257 QVLTIITGEKSV
+257 QVLTLITGEKSV
-269 FDRRDVARA
+269 FDRHDVARA

-286 PQEFQNAFATVMA
+286 PQEFQSAFAKVMA

-305 LQSETI
+305 LQPERAHVVG
-311 DPATGEIGL
+311 DHATGEIEL

-334 MVAAAER
+334 MIESAQR
-341 MHEVQSHGV
+341 MHGAHGHGV
-350 DRRHVERA
+350 DRRHVDRA
-358 IGAQDAAIQLRAGD
+358 IERQDAAIQRSAGD
-372 ASAGLS
+372 ASARLS
-378 DEQRGA
+378 DEQRRA

-439 SGIQSRTLASWSRG
+439 SGIQSRTLASWSRSWENPHSG
-453 WDNDRGQ
+453 DRYA

-472 GMVGSRQLARFVNEA
+472 GMVGSRQLARFVGEA

-555 DRGNISFAET
+555 DHGAISFAET
-565 GADARGEI
+565 GEDARAAI
-573 VRDYL
+573 VCDYL
-578 ADRDQRPDGTRVAMA
+578 DDRNERPDGTRVAMA

-606 RAELQDRGELA
+606 RAELQERGDLA
-617 RVDEDRE
+617 RGNVPAVGSDA
-624 GPGRALTFQTN
+624 GALTFQTSD
-635 AGKRDFATGD
+635 GSREFAPGD

-666 EHVEPGR
+666 EAVEPHAIR
-673 IIATLDGRGDSVSVP
+673 VRLDGKVADEPRTVNVP
-688 MGDYQAIDHG
+688 MNDYQTVDHG

-707 GATVDRS
+707 GATVDRA

-724 HLTYVAMTRHRDS
+724 HLTYVAMTRHRDG
-737 VQLYAAQDEFTNAG
+737 VQLYAAQDEFTNTGQTLASG

-768 DSYFVTLETDQGQQ
+768 GSYFVTLENDKGEQ
-782 RTLWGVDLERVMKE
+782 RTLWGVDLERAMKE
-796 AAPEIGDKI
+796 AAPEIGEKI
-805 GLQHEGATPVTLPDG
+805 GLQHLGSTPVTLPDG

-855 DYTRDFAERRGIAET
+855 DYTRDFAERRGIAEAI
-870 LGVRSEIALASPA
+870 GVRSEIEIPREQLSQERAELRPDRESTAEQKRENLPL
-883 IEGHAFHPSE
+883 SE
-893 REAQGRPRLEHQSE
+893 R
-907 DNVRQQAGP
+907 
-916 DAAPPH
+916 
-922 GVSAD
+922 
-927 RSERQT
+927 
-933 PEKLSLDEKSV
+933 SV
-944 PASLGIEGGEGR
+944 PACRGIGGRGEGR
-956 DRARSGYASRT
+956 DRAREDGSADR
-967 ELHSS
+967 LHSPV
-972 GEKDKRKDLAQKA
+972 EKNKN
-985 GADLTQDLRAD
+985 
-996 PREDLAG
+996 EDLASDNG
-1003 ARSRDHG
+1003 S
-1010 ERAVKDRGDQSVN
+1010 QI
-1023 ERGQQKVNEQP
+1023 EQT
-1034 RRNPFEGL
+1034 
-1042 KLGRGAAAERP
+1042 RP
-1053 QQDRAGESGPQI
+1053 E
-1065 DQKRPQQAEKQ
+1065 KAEKQ
-1076 RRGMFAGLKLNARP
+1076 RRGMFAGLKLNARSQ
-1090 GPSQD
+1090 PSQE
-1095 RGEALRMQRQPEREA
+1095 RGEPSGVEQRPEREG
-1110 SLRASLAPEGPAQDR
+1110 SLRPAPAQDR
-1125 LADRVRRQS
+1125 LAERARRQS
-1134 PLEAAV
+1134 PLEVAV

-1165 QEMRAAGQQLD
+1165 QEIRVAGQQLD
-1176 QVQDGMKDLMRSTL
+1176 QVQDSMNDLMRSTL
-1190 QNDPDTMRAMTE
+1190 QNDPATARAMTE

-1209 AQVIEGMKRENA
+1209 GQVIEGMKRENA

-1229 AERFVERWQ
+1229 AERFVNRWQ
-1238 DLRAQHK
+1238 ELQGQRQE
-1245 QLRGWQ
+1245 LRGWQ

-1256 GKVENQM
+1256 GKVESQM
-1263 TGLTKSLERDPQ
+1263 SGLAKSLERDPQ
-1275 VDSILRNRRRELGIG
+1275 AESIVRGRSKELGIRH
-1290 EHLRKGQS
+1290 ELRQEQS
-1298 IAHEL
+1298 ISRAL
-1303 QEEMARGQRLSR
+1303 QDEMSRGQRLSR
-1315 GIGIG
+1315 GIGMEM
-1320 R
+1320 

>member
-1 LAIYH
+1 MAIYH
-6 FSMKPVSRAKG
+6 LSMKPVSRAKG

-44 AKQGVEHAEIVLPE
+44 TKQGVEHAEIVLPE

-68 SDLWNAAE
+68 SDLWNVAE

-139 AHILMTTRQVMEN
+139 AHILMTTRQVTEN
-152 GLGEKTYL
+152 GLGDKTYL
-160 ERENKWLLAND
+160 ERENKWLLAHD
-171 LPTTDMQLRDIRQ
+171 LPTTDMQLRDLRQ

-194 AMAGHDIR
+194 ARAGLDIR

-214 IAPTEHMGVH
+214 IEPTEHMGVH
-224 ATQMQRKGLDVSRS
+224 ATQMDRRGLDVSRA
-238 RLDEEAA
+238 RLDEDAA
-245 QRNAE
+245 RRNAE

-257 QVLTIITGEKSV
+257 QVLSIITGEKSV
-269 FDRRDVARA
+269 FDRLDVARA

-286 PQEFQNAFATVMA
+286 PQEFRNAFATVMA

-305 LQSETI
+305 LQPERA
-311 DPATGEIGL
+311 DPATGESMSDLGL
-320 ARYSTREMVEIESG
+320 ARYSTREMVKFESG
-334 MVAAAER
+334 MVASAER
-341 MHEVQSHGV
+341 MHQARNHGV
-350 DRRHVERA
+350 DRRHVDRA
-358 IGAQDAAIQLRAGD
+358 IERQDAAIQRSAGD
-372 ASAGLS
+372 TSARLS
-378 DEQRGA
+378 DEQWAA
-384 IEHIT
+384 IGHIT
-389 GPERIAAVVGYAGAG
+389 GPERIAAVVGFAGAG

-418 EGYQVHGA
+418 EGYTVHGA

-439 SGIQSRTLASWSRG
+439 SGIQSRTLASYEYG
-453 WDNDRGQ
+453 WQADRNQ

-472 GMVGSRQLARFVNEA
+472 GMIGSRQLSRFVSEA

-511 FRAITEEI
+511 FRAIAEQI

-528 RQRVDWQREASVDF
+528 RQRVDWQREASVAF

-555 DRGNISFAET
+555 EHGDIRFSQSGE
-565 GADARGEI
+565 DARGEI

-600 AINDAI
+600 AINEGI
-606 RAELQDRGELA
+606 RSELQERGELA
-617 RVDEDRE
+617 RVREADDSLAPGDVASQVDHEQE

-635 AGKRDFATGD
+635 DGKRDFATGD

-656 GVKNGMLGTV
+656 GVKNGMLATV
-666 EHVEPGR
+666 DHVEPGR
-673 IIATLDGRGDSVSVP
+673 PGAGPMIIATLDGPKGAEGRSVSVP

-714 YVLASGTMDR
+714 FVLASGTMDR
-724 HLTYVAMTRHRDS
+724 HLTYVAMTRHRDGA
-737 VQLYAAQDEFTNAG
+737 QLYAAHDEFSDRNAG
-751 RLVEHGAAPFEH
+751 RLVEHGTAPYEH
-763 DPQKS
+763 QQGNS
-768 DSYFVTLETDQGQQ
+768 QSYFVTLQNDKGQKH
-782 RTLWGVDLERVMKE
+782 TVWGVDLERAVKE
-796 AAPEIGDKI
+796 SGAEVGDKI
-805 GLQHEGATPVTLPDG
+805 GLEHHGSEPVRLPDG
-820 TQTHRNTWKVQ
+820 QMAERNSWKVR

-836 AYDQLERRLSRS
+836 AYSQLENRLSRS

-855 DYTRDFAERRGIAET
+855 DYARDFAERRGVAERM
-870 LGVRSEIALASPA
+870 GVSSEIEIP
-883 IEGHAFHPSE
+883 HE
-893 REAQGRPRLEHQSE
+893 REH
-907 DNVRQQAGP
+907 
-916 DAAPPH
+916 
-922 GVSAD
+922 
-927 RSERQT
+927 
-933 PEKLSLDEKSV
+933 EKLSLAERGV
-944 PASLGIEGGEGR
+944 PASLGIEGGGDEGR
-956 DRARSGYASRT
+956 DQARAATSTDR
-967 ELHSS
+967 LHSPVEKNK
-972 GEKDKRKDLAQKA
+972 GE
-985 GADLTQDLRAD
+985 DLRAD
-996 PREDLAG
+996 SHTDLAVT
-1003 ARSRDHG
+1003 RDHG
-1010 ERAVKDRGDQSVN
+1010 ERFVN
-1023 ERGQQKVNEQP
+1023 EHDQQKVNQQQ

-1042 KLGRGAAAERP
+1042 KLGRGAAIERP
-1053 QQDRAGESGPQI
+1053 QQDRTAEKGPQI
-1065 DQKRPQQAEKQ
+1065 EQKAERQ
-1076 RRGMFAGLKLNARP
+1076 RRGMFDGLKLNARP
-1090 GPSQD
+1090 ATPQGQAE
-1095 RGEALRMQRQPEREA
+1095 RPEREE
-1110 SLRASLAPEGPAQDR
+1110 SLRPAPTQDR
-1125 LADRVRRQS
+1125 LAERARRQS
-1134 PLEAAV
+1134 PLEVVV
-1140 DRYARAYQSIDQH
+1140 DRYARAYQSADQH
-1153 RREGLPVLDMQR
+1153 LREGLPVLDMQQ
-1165 QEMRAAGQQLD
+1165 QELRAAGQQLD
-1176 QVQDGMKDLMRSTL
+1176 QVQPGMKDLMHSTL
-1190 QNDPDTMRAMTE
+1190 QNDPETARAMTE

-1209 AQVIEGMKRENA
+1209 AQVIGGMKRENA

-1238 DLRAQHK
+1238 DLKAQRQ

-1256 GKVENQM
+1256 GKIESQM
-1263 TGLTKSLERDPQ
+1263 NGLTKSLERDPQ
-1275 VDSILRNRRRELGIG
+1275 ADSILRNRRQELGIG

-1303 QEEMARGQRLSR
+1303 QEEMTRGQRLSR
-1315 GIGIG
+1315 GIGME

>member
-1 LAIYH
+1 MAIYH
-6 FSMKPVSRAKG
+6 FSMKPISRAKG

-76 FAEKRKDARV
+76 FTEKRKDARV

-97 LSAEQRLEAAR
+97 LSAEERLEATR
-108 EMAQELADRYGAA
+108 ELVQELANRYGAA

-139 AHILMTTRQVMEN
+139 AHILMTTRQVTEN

-171 LPTTDMQLRDIRQ
+171 LPTTDMQLRDLRQ

-194 AMAGHDIR
+194 AMAGFDIR

-224 ATQMQRKGLDVSRS
+224 ATQMERRGLDVSRA

-245 QRNAE
+245 RRNAE

-257 QVLTIITGEKSV
+257 QVLTLITGEKSV
-269 FDRRDVARA
+269 FDRHDVARA

-286 PQEFQNAFATVMA
+286 PQEFQSAFAKVMA

-305 LQSETI
+305 LQAERA
-311 DPATGEIGL
+311 DPATGEIEL
-320 ARYSTREMVEIESG
+320 ARYSTREVVEIESG
-334 MVAAAER
+334 MIESAQR
-341 MHEVQSHGV
+341 MHEAHGHGV
-350 DRRHVERA
+350 DRRYVERA
-358 IGAQDAAIQLRAGD
+358 IERQDAAIQRSAGD
-372 ASAGLS
+372 ASARLS
-378 DEQRGA
+378 DEQRAA

-389 GPERIAAVVGYAGAG
+389 GRERIAAVVGFAGAG

-453 WDNDRGQ
+453 WENDRGTI
-460 LGRGDVF
+460 GRGDVF

-472 GMVGSRQLARFVNEA
+472 GMVGSRQLARLVGEA

-542 ATHRTAEGLAAYR
+542 ATHRTAEGLAAYQEH
-555 DRGNISFAET
+555 GNISFAET
-565 GADARGEI
+565 GEDARGQI

-578 ADRDQRPDGTRVAMA
+578 ADRDERPDGTRVAMA

-617 RVDEDRE
+617 RVAEAGELAEGRE
-624 GPGRALTFQTN
+624 GAGDVAQAVDHERDGPAEALTFQTN
-635 AGKRDFATGD
+635 DGKRDFAIGD
-645 RIVFLENNRDL
+645 RIVFLENSRDL
-656 GVKNGMLGTV
+656 GVKNGMLATV
-666 EHVEPGR
+666 DHVEPGR
-673 IIATLDGRGDSVSVP
+673 IVATLDGRGDSVSVP

-724 HLTYVAMTRHRDS
+724 HLTYVAMTRHRDGA
-737 VQLYAAQDEFTNAG
+737 QLYAAQDEFTNAG

-768 DSYFVTLETDQGQQ
+768 GSYFVTLENDKGEQ
-782 RTLWGVDLERVMKE
+782 RTLWGVDLERAMKE
-796 AAPEIGDKI
+796 AAPEIGERI
-805 GLQHEGATPVTLPDG
+805 GLQHEGSTPVTLPDG

-836 AYDQLERRLSRS
+836 AYSQLERRLSRS

-855 DYTRDFAERRGIAET
+855 DYTRDFAERRGIAEQM
-870 LGVRSEIALASPA
+870 GVRSEIEIPA
-883 IEGHAFHPSE
+883 ERAAGLRAE
-893 REAQGRPRLEHQSE
+893 REST
-907 DNVRQQAGP
+907 AG
-916 DAAPPH
+916 DHAL
-922 GVSAD
+922 D
-927 RSERQT
+927 R
-933 PEKLSLDEKSV
+933 
-944 PASLGIEGGEGR
+944 
-956 DRARSGYASRT
+956 RSS
-967 ELHSS
+967 
-972 GEKDKRKDLAQKA
+972 QKV
-985 GADLTQDLRAD
+985 GADLAQDLRAD

-1003 ARSRDHG
+1003 
-1010 ERAVKDRGDQSVN
+1010 DR
-1023 ERGQQKVNEQP
+1023 QQ

-1042 KLGRGAAAERP
+1042 KLGRGAAAEGP
-1053 QQDRAGESGPQI
+1053 QQDRAGEDGPQI
-1065 DQKRPQQAEKQ
+1065 DRQGPQQAEKQ
-1076 RRGMFAGLKLNARP
+1076 RRGMFSGLKLNARP
-1090 GPSQD
+1090 APSQE
-1095 RGEALRMQRQPEREA
+1095 RSERPEREG
-1110 SLRASLAPEGPAQDR
+1110 SLRPAPAPDR
-1125 LADRVRRQS
+1125 LAERARGQS

-1140 DRYARAYQSIDQH
+1140 DRYSRAYQSIDQH

-1165 QEMRAAGQQLD
+1165 QEMRDAGQQLD
-1176 QVQDGMKDLMRSTL
+1176 QVRDGMKDLMRSTL
-1190 QNDPDTMRAMTE
+1190 QNDPATVRAMTE

-1209 AQVIEGMKRENA
+1209 AHVIDGMKRENA

-1238 DLRAQHK
+1238 ELQGQRRE
-1245 QLRGWQ
+1245 LRGWQ

-1256 GKVENQM
+1256 AKVESQM
-1263 TGLTKSLERDPQ
+1263 NGMTKSLERDPQ
-1275 VDSILRNRRRELGIG
+1275 VDSILRNRRQELGIG
-1290 EHLRKGQS
+1290 QELRRGQT
-1298 IAHEL
+1298 IAREL
-1303 QEEMARGQRLSR
+1303 QDEMTRGHRLSR
-1315 GIGIG
+1315 GIGME